1 MWWSVSSSDQFLAG
15 ESELPDSDPNQ
26 PVWTAAPPVFVPRP
40 TTARFGLGPTDTFGF
55 YLRKIGR
62 VALLNAEEEVDLA
75 RRMEVGLFA
84 AARLARGVAD
94 LALTRDLIWLARD
107 GERSKTRFIEANLRL
122 VVSVAKQYS
131 GRKIPIMDLVQ
142 EGNLGLLRA
151 VEKFDYTTGYKF
163 STYGIW
169 WIRQSIHRG
178 MIGAAR
184 TIRIPLHAVEKLNK
198 VKRIR
203 RDLTASLY
211 REPTLA
217 ELAEAC
223 GASMADVRT
232 LLDWDVEPIS
242 YQTPLG
248 EGLADISEL
257 IMDDDLPQPEEY
269 AALALRRSDIT
280 FHLDALPTRERMI
293 LEARFGL
300 NGDQP
305 RTLDQI
311 AVREGVTRERIRQLE
326 KRALAMMR
334 TPALELY
341 LRE

>member
-1 MWWSVSSSDQFLAG
+1 M
-15 ESELPDSDPNQ
+15 
-26 PVWTAAPPVFVPRP
+26 PRP
-40 TTARFGLGPTDTFGF
+40 TTARFGRGSTDTFGF

-62 VALLNAEEEVDLA
+62 VALLSAEEEVDLG

-84 AARLARGVAD
+84 AVRLAGGIAD
-94 LALTRDLIWLARD
+94 PVLTRDLIWLARD
-107 GERSKTRFIEANLRL
+107 GDRSKTRFVEANLRL

-131 GRKIPIMDLVQ
+131 GRRIPIMDLIQ
-142 EGNLGLLRA
+142 DGNLGLLRA

-163 STYGIW
+163 STYGVW
-169 WIRQSIHRG
+169 WIRQAIHRG
-178 MIGAAR
+178 MVGAAR

-203 RDLTASLY
+203 SDLTGILY

-217 ELAEAC
+217 ELAKAC
-223 GASMADVRT
+223 GAPMADVRT

-242 YQTPLG
+242 LDMPIG
-248 EGLADISEL
+248 DGAGDISEL

-300 NGDQP
+300 NGEQP

-311 AVREGVTRERIRQLE
+311 AIREGVTRERIRQIE

>member
-1 MWWSVSSSDQFLAG
+1 MSSTDQDAQPG
-15 ESELPDSDPNQ
+15 AAQDEDPEQ
-26 PVWTAAPPVFVPRP
+26 QFSPGWTAAPPVAVPRRTSARFVP
-40 TTARFGLGPTDTFGF
+40 GPTDTFGF

-62 VALLNAEEEVDLA
+62 VDLLTAVEEVELA
-75 RRMEVGLFA
+75 RRMEVGVFA
-84 AARLARGVAD
+84 AERLAQGGAD
-94 LALTRDLIWLARD
+94 PALTRELTWLARYGD
-107 GERSKTRFIEANLRL
+107 LAKTRFIEANLRL

-131 GRKIPIMDLVQ
+131 GGKIPIMDLIQ
-142 EGNLGLLRA
+142 DGNLGLLRA
-151 VEKFDYTTGYKF
+151 VEKFDFKTGYKF

-169 WIRQSIHRG
+169 WIRQAIHRG
-178 MIGAAR
+178 MVGAAR
-184 TIRIPLHAVEKLNK
+184 TIRLPMHTVEKLNR
-198 VKRIR
+198 VKCIRSDLTGTLR
-203 RDLTASLY
+203 RD
-211 REPTLA
+211 PTLA

-223 GASMADVRT
+223 QAPVADVQA

-242 YQTPLG
+242 YQIPLG
-248 EGLADISEL
+248 DGLADISEL

-280 FHLDALPTRERMI
+280 FHLDALPSRERMI

-311 AVREGVTRERIRQLE
+311 AVGEGVTRERIRQIE

>member
-1 MWWSVSSSDQFLAG
+1 MSASDQVSLAG
-15 ESELPDSDPNQ
+15 ASEDPDSEPGQ
-26 PVWTAAPPVFVPRP
+26 PWLAAAPPVVGPRA
-40 TTARFGLGPTDTFGF
+40 TTARMGREPTDTFGF

-62 VALLNAEEEVDLA
+62 VQLLTAEEEVDLA

-84 AARLARGVAD
+84 AERLARGGTD
-94 LALTRDLIWLARD
+94 PELTRELTWLARD
-107 GERSKTRFIEANLRL
+107 GGRAKSRFIEANLRL
-122 VVSVAKQYS
+122 VVSVAKHYS
-131 GRKIPIMDLVQ
+131 GHGLPIMDLVQ
-142 EGNLGLLRA
+142 DGNLGLLRA
-151 VEKFDYTTGYKF
+151 VEKFDFTTGYKF
-163 STYGIW
+163 STYGVW
-169 WIRQSIHRG
+169 WIRQAIHRG
-178 MIGAAR
+178 MVGTAR
-184 TIRIPLHAVEKLNK
+184 TIRIPVHTVERLNR

-203 RDLTASLY
+203 RDLTGTLH

-217 ELAEAC
+217 ELAEASRIPV
-223 GASMADVRT
+223 AEVSA

-257 IMDDDLPQPEEY
+257 IMDDDLPQPDEC

-293 LEARFGL
+293 LEARFGF
-300 NGDQP
+300 NGEQP

-311 AVREGVTRERIRQLE
+311 AVREGVTRERIRQIE
-326 KRALAMMR
+326 KRALAKMR
-334 TPALELY
+334 VPALEFY

>member
-1 MWWSVSSSDQFLAG
+1 MAG
-15 ESELPDSDPNQ
+15 ASEDPLSE
-26 PVWTAAPPVFVPRP
+26 PARPWLTAAPPIAVPRA
-40 TTARFGLGPTDTFGF
+40 TTARIEREPTDTFGF

-62 VALLNAEEEVDLA
+62 VALLTAEEEVDLA
-75 RRMEVGLFA
+75 RRIEVGLFA
-84 AARLARGVAD
+84 AERLARGGTD
-94 LALTRDLIWLARD
+94 PALTRDLTWLARD
-107 GERSKTRFIEANLRL
+107 GARAKNRFIEANLRL

-131 GRKIPIMDLVQ
+131 GHRIPIMDLIQ
-142 EGNLGLLRA
+142 DGNLGLLRA
-151 VEKFDYTTGYKF
+151 VEKFDFTTGYKF

-178 MIGAAR
+178 MVGAAR
-184 TIRIPLHAVEKLNK
+184 TIRIPVHAVEKLNRI
-198 VKRIR
+198 KRVR
-203 RDLTASLY
+203 RELTATLH

-223 GASMADVRT
+223 SAPMADVRA

-257 IMDDDLPQPEEY
+257 IMDDDLPQPEDY

-280 FHLDALPTRERMI
+280 FHLDALPTRERTI
-293 LEARFGL
+293 LEARFGF
-300 NGDQP
+300 NGEQP
-305 RTLDQI
+305 RTLEQI
-311 AVREGVTRERIRQLE
+311 AVREGVTRERIRQIE

-334 TPALELY
+334 VPALELY

>member
-1 MWWSVSSSDQFLAG
+1 M
-15 ESELPDSDPNQ
+15 
-26 PVWTAAPPVFVPRP
+26 PRP
-40 TTARFGLGPTDTFGF
+40 TSARYGRGPTDTFGS

-62 VALLNAEEEVDLA
+62 VELLTAEEEVDLG
-75 RRMEVGLFA
+75 RRIEVGLFA
-84 AARLARGVAD
+84 AARLARGMAD
-94 LALTRDLIWLARD
+94 PVLTRDLTWLARD
-107 GERSKTRFIEANLRL
+107 GDRSKTRFIEANLRL
-122 VVSVAKQYS
+122 VVSVAKRYS
-131 GRKIPIMDLVQ
+131 GRRIPIMDLIQ

-163 STYGIW
+163 STYGVW
-169 WIRQSIHRG
+169 WIRQAIHRG
-178 MIGAAR
+178 MVGAGR
-184 TIRIPLHAVEKLNK
+184 TIRIPLHAVEKLNR

-203 RDLTASLY
+203 SDLIGTLY
-211 REPTLA
+211 REPTLT

-223 GASMADVRT
+223 RAPMADVRA

-305 RTLDQI
+305 RTLEQI
-311 AVREGVTRERIRQLE
+311 AVREGVTRERIRQIE

>member
-1 MWWSVSSSDQFLAG
+1 M
-15 ESELPDSDPNQ
+15 
-26 PVWTAAPPVFVPRP
+26 PRP
-40 TTARFGLGPTDTFGF
+40 SLARVARGATDTFGF

-62 VALLNAEEEVDLA
+62 VDLLTAADEINLG
-75 RRMEVGLFA
+75 RRMEVGLIA

-94 LALTRDLIWLARD
+94 PALTRDLIWLVRD
-107 GERSKTRFIEANLRL
+107 GDRSKTRFIEANLRL
-122 VVSVAKQYS
+122 VVSVAKHYS
-131 GRKIPIMDLVQ
+131 GRRIPIMDLIQ
-142 EGNLGLLRA
+142 DGNLGLLRA
-151 VEKFDYTTGYKF
+151 VEKFDYTTGFKF
-163 STYGIW
+163 STYGVW

-178 MIGAAR
+178 MVGAAR

-198 VKRIR
+198 IKRIR
-203 RDLTASLY
+203 SDLTGSLH

-223 GASMADVRT
+223 RAPMADVRAF
-232 LLDWDVEPIS
+232 LDWDVEPIS

-293 LEARFGL
+293 LESRFGL

-311 AVREGVTRERIRQLE
+311 AVREGVTRERIRQIE

>member
-1 MWWSVSSSDQFLAG
+1 M
-15 ESELPDSDPNQ
+15 PDSDPAQ
-26 PVWTAAPPVFVPRP
+26 PSWTAAPPVFVPRP
-40 TTARFGLGPTDTFGF
+40 TTARFGRGSTDTFGF

-62 VALLNAEEEVDLA
+62 VALLSAEEEVDLG

-84 AARLARGVAD
+84 AVRLAGGIVD
-94 LALTRDLIWLARD
+94 PVLTRDLIWLARD
-107 GERSKTRFIEANLRL
+107 GDRSKTRFVEANLRL

-131 GRKIPIMDLVQ
+131 GRRIPIMDLIQ
-142 EGNLGLLRA
+142 DGNLGLLRA
-151 VEKFDYTTGYKF
+151 VEKFDYSTGYKF
-163 STYGIW
+163 STYGVW

-178 MIGAAR
+178 MVGAAR
-184 TIRIPLHAVEKLNK
+184 TIRIPLYAVEKLNK

-203 RDLTASLY
+203 SDLTASLY

-223 GASMADVRT
+223 QAPMADVRT

-300 NGDQP
+300 NGEQP

-311 AVREGVTRERIRQLE
+311 AVREGVTRGRIRQIE